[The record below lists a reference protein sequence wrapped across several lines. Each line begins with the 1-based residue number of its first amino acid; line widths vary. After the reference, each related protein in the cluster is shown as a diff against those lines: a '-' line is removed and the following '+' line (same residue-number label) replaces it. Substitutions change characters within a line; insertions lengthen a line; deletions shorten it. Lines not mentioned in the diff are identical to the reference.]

1 MQKTNIPPLYVL
13 TDKYTT
19 SVRVGGRETH
29 SLHSVCTETHK
40 YGILEVDGDHR
51 VLCMKEKPHQSET
64 TSRRAVSIQ

>member
-13 TDKYTT
+13 EEGKL
-19 SVRVGGRETH
+19 

-40 YGILEVDGDHR
+40 YGILEVEDDHR
-51 VLCMKEKPHQSET
+51 VTCMIEKPHQSET